1 MIFWL
6 GPFLLVFASTGGDG
20 AIDFV
25 RMMYRFLALALLLYV
40 GIALVLLPL
49 L

>member
-6 GPFLLVFASTGGDG
+6 GPFLLVIASTGGDG
-20 AIDFV
+20 VVDFV
-25 RMMYRFLALALLLYV
+25 RMMYRFLVLALLLFV
-40 GIALVLLPL
+40 GVTLLLLPL